1 MGLKNSEPTRRTGT
15 EKKSKGWHEP
25 RIRPEISPR
34 GRIQLGRAASFVHV
48 PPAMRFSGIYTAL
61 ITPFRDGEID
71 VPAFQSLIE
80 RQIAAGIDGIVP
92 VGTTGESPT
101 LDTDEHLEVIRLA
114 VEFAAGRCQ
123 VVAGTGAN
131 ATAEA
136 IELTEAAEKLGATG
150 SLQVCPY
157 YNKPSQEGLYLHF
170 KTVAES
176 TKLPIMLYSVPGR
189 AGIEIAPE
197 TVARLA
203 ADCSNV
209 IAIKEAG
216 GSVDRVNQLVQ
227 ALPADFGILCGD
239 DPLMLPFVSCGAT
252 GLVSVASNL
261 IPEVMVELV
270 AACLGGNFTEALA
283 LQKKYY
289 PLMRGLM
296 SLDVNPVPIKTAV
309 ALQGHCT
316 PEFRLPLAPLSEA
329 NSVALTS
336 LLKSFQLLP

>member
-1 MGLKNSEPTRRTGT
+1 
-15 EKKSKGWHEP
+15 
-25 RIRPEISPR
+25 
-34 GRIQLGRAASFVHV
+34 
-48 PPAMRFSGIYTAL
+48 MRFPGTYTAL
-61 ITPFRDGEID
+61 ITPFRNGAID

-101 LDTDEHLEVIRLA
+101 LDTAEHIEVIRLA

-136 IELTEAAEKLGATG
+136 IELTQAAEALGATA

-170 KTVAES
+170 KAIANA

-189 AGIEIAPE
+189 SMVEIAPE
-197 TVARLA
+197 TAARLA
-203 ADCSNV
+203 ADCPN
-209 IAIKEAG
+209 ITAIKEAG
-216 GSVDRVNQLVQ
+216 GSVDRINQLVQ
-227 ALPADFGILCGD
+227 ALPEGFGILCGD
-239 DPLMLPFVSCGAT
+239 DPLLLPFVSCGAT

-261 IPEVMVELV
+261 IPETIVSLV
-270 AACLGGNFTEALA
+270 KASLSGNFAGALIQ
-283 LQKKYY
+283 QKKFY

-296 SLDVNPVPIKTAV
+296 SLDVNPVPVKTAV
-309 ALQGHCT
+309 ALQGHCSA
-316 PEFRLPLAPLSEA
+316 ELRLPLAPMSAENTA
-329 NSVALTS
+329 KLTD
-336 LLKSFQLLP
+336 LLKSYQLLA